1 MFALITNVKKAT
13 KQESFKR
20 AFWSLVVMTFVYMV
34 ATGHIPF
41 ADVNPY

>member
-1 MFALITNVKKAT
+1 MFANVKRVT

-20 AFWSLVVMTFVYMV
+20 AFWSMVIMTFIYMV

-41 ADVNPY
+41 AQFVSYTF